1 MTQALTVVATAGGP
15 AAGAGPIGL
24 GLTKPPRLSR
34 RLLILARKE
43 IKDAF
48 RNRLFL
54 VALVMLMA
62 LALVAVGLGAVTV
75 HSRVAEYNQ
84 SVKVLK
90 DMGRTVIPPMPSLNP
105 IAVSKSFIN
114 YLAMV
119 GALLA
124 MILGFTTIRKERQ
137 NETLRLILTR
147 PVYRDQLLTGK
158 ILGNGALLAVLIA
171 AVGVVTALALWL
183 IGGVGLTAGE
193 LTKLGLTMV
202 MSWMY
207 VLVFFLL
214 AMFFALWLP
223 KGNSALLLTVIVWLV
238 FAFIFPQ
245 IGDTMDL
252 DNQLPGGF
260 FATMGMTKAQEKVAL
275 QKFAWYETVRN
286 GVEELSPTKHY
297 ERVSFA
303 LLGVKTEFTN
313 TPWLDILRLKY
324 INIVGLTVPIILLI
338 GASYAVF
345 LRRET

>member
-15 AAGAGPIGL
+15 AAGAGPTGL

-124 MILGFTTIRKERQ
+124 MILGFTAIRKERQ

-158 ILGNGALLAVLIA
+158 ILGH
-171 AVGVVTALALWL
+171 GVVTALALWL

-260 FATMGMTKAQEKVAL
+260 FATMGMTKTQEKVAL

-313 TPWLDILRLKY
+313 TPWLEILRLKY